1 MKRYKESDKGIFPD
15 INSKEFKNLQQRII
29 KLDTE
34 FKDLKEDL
42 INLYDNLGIT
52 RFDQLGGRRQPTII
66 KKLYKFKGDI
76 TPPMLVSLI
85 KDIKEG

>member
-15 INSKEFKNLQQRII
+15 INS
-29 KLDTE
+29 
-34 FKDLKEDL
+34 
-42 INLYDNLGIT
+42 
-52 RFDQLGGRRQPTII
+52 
-66 KKLYKFKGDI
+66 KGDI